1 MCHFWGLTVLIQ
13 QILLIAPVLMNEKK
27 MQLVEV
33 GRSRR
38 KLLFFFFFFHLL

>member
-1 MCHFWGLTVLIQ
+1 MCHFLGLTILIQ

-27 MQLVEV
+27 TQLVEV

-38 KLLFFFFFFHLL
+38 ELLVFFFHLL